1 MNRRQK
7 KKAFKKRFG
16 FNPPHGISIRTATR
30 IMERKEYMIAT
41 FERLKA
47 AILNLW
53 EWVKKPAL
61 ELAEELKKI
70 GLAFISV
77 QERNRQQREALTD
90 FQTKVMLQQRQQ
102 ESEVKRIEGNS
113 DIHNY
118 DRRQGDRADEAFRH

>member
-7 KKAFKKRFG
+7 KKTFKKRFG
-16 FNPPHGISIRTATR
+16 FNPPHSISIRTATR
-30 IMERKEYMIAT
+30 IMKHKEYIIAA

-53 EWVKKPAL
+53 EWVKKPVL
-61 ELAEELKKI
+61 ELAEKLKKI

-90 FQTKVMLQQRQQ
+90 FKTKVLLQQRQQ
-102 ESEVKRIEGNS
+102 EREVKRIESNTN
-113 DIHNY
+113 ILNH
-118 DRRQGDRADEAFRH
+118 DRW